1 MDKDKILAKVNG
13 KDITGED
20 YNIFINSLNPDLR
33 KHLLNTEKNEEVID
47 ELIHQELIY
56 QDAKDKGLD
65 KEEDFQKV
73 LEKAK
78 KSLLLNYYLGKMLSD
93 IAITDKEIEDFYKV
107 HKDHFNT
114 SPTVRASHIL
124 VEDLEKAQE
133 IYNKIVNGA
142 DFSLEAKKNST
153 CPSKNKGGDLGN
165 FSRGQMVKEFE
176 DAAFSMNVG
185 DISKPIKTEFGYH
198 IIKLT
203 GKNPSKEVSLE
214 DAKDH
219 IIKDIRRQKEQD
231 IYRDKINLLKAKY
244 DIKYID

>member
-93 IAITDKEIEDFYKV
+93 IAITDKEIEDFYKL

-114 SPTVRASHIL
+114 PPTVRASHIL

-142 DFSLEAKKNST
+142 DFSLEAKENST

>member
-13 KDITGED
+13 KNITGED

-33 KHLLNTEKNEEVID
+33 KHLLNTEKNKEVID

-114 SPTVRASHIL
+114 PPTVRASHIL

-203 GKNPSKEVSLE
+203 GKNPSKEVNLE

>member
-20 YNIFINSLNPDLR
+20 YNIFINSLNLDLR

-93 IAITDKEIEDFYKV
+93 IAITDKEIEDFYKL

-114 SPTVRASHIL
+114 PPTVRASHIL

-133 IYNKIVNGA
+133 IYNKIANGA
-142 DFSLEAKKNST
+142 DFSLEAKENST

>member
-13 KDITGED
+13 KNITGED

-33 KHLLNTEKNEEVID
+33 KHLLNTEKNKEVID

-93 IAITDKEIEDFYKV
+93 IAITDKEIEDFYKL

-114 SPTVRASHIL
+114 PPTVRASHIL

-142 DFSLEAKKNST
+142 DFSLEARENST

>member
-33 KHLLNTEKNEEVID
+33 KHLLNTEINEEVID

-114 SPTVRASHIL
+114 PPTVRASHIL

-142 DFSLEAKKNST
+142 DFSLEAKENST

>member
-107 HKDHFNT
+107 HKEHFNT
-114 SPTVRASHIL
+114 PPTVRASHIL

-133 IYNKIVNGA
+133 IYNKIANGA

>member
-13 KDITGED
+13 KNITGED

-33 KHLLNTEKNEEVID
+33 KHLLNTEKNKEVID

-107 HKDHFNT
+107 HKDHFT
-114 SPTVRASHIL
+114 TPPTVRASHIL

>member
-13 KDITGED
+13 KNITGED

-33 KHLLNTEKNEEVID
+33 KHLLNTEKNKEVID

-114 SPTVRASHIL
+114 PPTVRASHIL

-142 DFSLEAKKNST
+142 DFSLEAKENST

>member
-93 IAITDKEIEDFYKV
+93 IAITDKEIEDFYKL

-114 SPTVRASHIL
+114 PPTVRASHIL

-133 IYNKIVNGA
+133 IYNKIANGA
-142 DFSLEAKKNST
+142 DFSLEAKENST

-231 IYRDKINLLKAKY
+231 IYRDKINLLKTKY

>member
-33 KHLLNTEKNEEVID
+33 KHLLNTEKNKEVID

-114 SPTVRASHIL
+114 PPTVRASHIL

-142 DFSLEAKKNST
+142 DFSLEAKENST

-203 GKNPSKEVSLE
+203 GKNPSKEVSLK

>member
-93 IAITDKEIEDFYKV
+93 IAITDKEIEDFYKL

-114 SPTVRASHIL
+114 PPTVRASHIL

-133 IYNKIVNGA
+133 IYNKIANGA
-142 DFSLEAKKNST
+142 DFSLEAKENST

>member
-114 SPTVRASHIL
+114 PPTVRASHIL

-142 DFSLEAKKNST
+142 DFSLEAKENST